1 MADSKSNLAAAF
13 AGESQANRSYLAF
26 AAAAEAEGL
35 PQVAK
40 RFRIAAAS
48 ETVHAINHL
57 KTMGGVKDTAGN
69 LAAAIGGENHE
80 HTSMYPEFIETA
92 VKEGDEE
99 ARFTFFAANEAEKVH
114 EKMFAEAAQKMRDL
128 PESRFFVCE
137 VCGMTYE
144 HEAPEACVVC
154 TAPKARIPEFLG

>member
-114 EKMFAEAAQKMRDL
+114 ERMFAEAAQKMRDL